1 MIRSRASRQKAI
13 DILGLCK
20 IDSTPIDLDA
30 IAKKLGLQIVPYEFP
45 DSMSALFLIE
55 EGIRAIGVNK
65 NHSMVRQRFSV
76 AHELGHFVSGHEDF
90 SHDNVEHIDREKKYL
105 NRFHRMEEEADEF
118 AAELLMPEFLLNK
131 DFSLLNGD
139 IEALAK
145 KYEVSQQ
152 AMTIQLINLKLLG

>member
-13 DILGLCK
+13 DILSLCK
-20 IDSTPIDLDA
+20 NDSVPIDLGV
-30 IAKKLGLQIVPYEFP
+30 IAKKLGLQIVPYGFP

-55 EGIRAIGVNK
+55 EGVRVIGVNK
-65 NHSMVRQRFSV
+65 NHSNVRRRFSV
-76 AHELGHFVSGHEDF
+76 AHELGHFISGHEDF

-105 NRFHRMEEEADEF
+105 NSFYRMEEEADEF
-118 AAELLMPEFLLNK
+118 AAELLMPEFLLKK

>member
-1 MIRSRASRQKAI
+1 MIRSHLARQKAI

-20 IDSTPIDLDA
+20 IDKAPVALDPICE
-30 IAKKLGLQIVPYEFP
+30 KLGFKIVPYEFP
-45 DSMSALFLIE
+45 DSMSALFIIE
-55 EGIRAIGVNK
+55 ENIRAIGVNK
-65 NHSMVRQRFSV
+65 NHPTVRQRFSI

-90 SHDNVEHIDREKKYL
+90 NHENVAHIEREKKYL

-118 AAELLMPEFLLNK
+118 AAELLMP
-131 DFSLLNGD
+131 DFILKQDYAELKGD
-139 IEALAK
+139 IELLAK

>member
-20 IDSTPIDLDA
+20 IDSAPVDLEA
-30 IAKKLGLQIVPYEFP
+30 ITKKLGLQIVPYEFP

-55 EGIRAIGVNK
+55 ERVRAIGVNK
-65 NHSMVRQRFSV
+65 NHPKVRQRFSV